1 MKEQLSPERTAMT
14 EANGNHTKMASAN
27 RPGKPGGRL
36 AETLRLIRERE
47 GLANAGDATL
57 TPDDEARKTLGLLLD
72 DLRDVIDDLPK
83 DVDFFEF
90 NLSHGAP
97 PRLWID
103 AVSFVVMAEN
113 NIGFRMLKHTRGGR
127 ILLKECL
134 ERADM
139 EAAIVDYVARR
150 LARRE
155 ADMGPATARAAASSQ
170 IEPAAAVTQSNR
182 SDSRSNSRYGSRPS
196 SRMASLAWFLAGTIV
211 GAAALLGLAWFRAD
225 ITALLAK
232 L

>member
-14 EANGNHTKMASAN
+14 EANGNDTRMASAN
-27 RPGKPGGRL
+27 RSGKPGGRL

-47 GLANAGDATL
+47 GLANAGDANP
-57 TPDDEARKTLGLLLD
+57 TPDDEARKALGLLLD

-155 ADMGPATARAAASSQ
+155 ADMGPATARAAASRQ
-170 IEPAAAVTQSNR
+170 IEQAAAVTESNR
-182 SDSRSNSRYGSRPS
+182 SDRRYGSRPS